1 MPVIIFGEKAKKG
14 FHRKIEV
21 KSMIVGR
28 EEEIKN
34 LNELYDSDSAELVAI
49 YGRRRVGKTYLV
61 DENFEGRICFRH
73 SGLSPIDEDEDKYV
87 GTSMKDQLGH
97 FHRSL
102 VLYGWKDARKPESW
116 LEAFYMLEDLLI
128 EKYSEKDRILIF
140 IDEIQWLDT
149 PRAKFMTGF
158 EAFWNGWACHKKNVM
173 LIVCGSSSS
182 WILDNMINNH
192 GGLYG
197 RVTRE
202 MKIHPFT
209 LNETER
215 FFESKGIN
223 MSRYDVTQAYMM
235 VGGIPFY
242 LKQFDRELSLP
253 QNIDAIFFSKKAPLK
268 REFDRMFSSLF
279 SNAEVM
285 KKIIKA
291 VGSKN
296 KGITRAEIVKATN
309 ISDSG
314 DLSKQLNALI
324 AGDFIVK
331 YSSFGDSKRD
341 THYKLIDPFSIFY
354 LSFMEGNNG
363 GKKANWINIED
374 SPKVTAWKG
383 HAFENVCWNHT
394 EQIKIALQIAGVSTE
409 ESLWAK
415 KGDDTSR
422 GTQID
427 LIISRKDNVVNM
439 CEMKFYN
446 EEFEVDKDYHL
457 ILENRKKLLR
467 EIIPKKATVHNTLI
481 TTYGL
486 KKRGYWSDFVRV
498 VTIDQL
504 YI

>member
-1 MPVIIFGEKAKKG
+1 MII
-14 FHRKIEV
+14 
-21 KSMIVGR
+21 GR
-28 EEEIKN
+28 EKEIKK
-34 LNELYDSDSAELVAI
+34 LNELYDSNSAELVAI

-73 SGLSPIDEDEDKYV
+73 SGLSPIDENEDKIA
-87 GTSMKDQLGH
+87 GNSMKDQLDH

-102 VLYGWKDARKPESW
+102 VLYGWKDTRKPESW

-128 EKYSEKDRILIF
+128 EKYSDKDRILVF

-173 LIVCGSSSS
+173 VIVCGSSSS

-197 RVTRE
+197 RVTCE
-202 MKIHPFT
+202 MKIYAFT
-209 LNETER
+209 LAETER
-215 FFESKGIN
+215 FFESKGIF

-253 QNIDAIFFSKKAPLK
+253 QNIDAIFFSSKAPLK
-268 REFDRMFSSLF
+268 REFDRMFESLF
-279 SNAEVM
+279 TNAETM

-291 VGSKN
+291 IGSKN
-296 KGITRAEIVKATN
+296 KGLTRAEIVMDTG

-314 DLSKQLNALI
+314 DFSKQLNALI
-324 AGDFIVK
+324 AGDFIIK

-341 THYKLIDPFSIFY
+341 TNYKLIDPFSIFY
-354 LSFMEGNNG
+354 LSFMNG
-363 GKKANWINIED
+363 HSDGEKINWINLED
-374 SPKVTAWKG
+374 NQKVTVWKG

-394 EQIKIALQIAGVSTE
+394 EQIKTALQIAGVSAT
-409 ESLWAK
+409 ESLWSK

-427 LIISRKDNVVNM
+427 LIISRKDNVINM
-439 CEMKFYN
+439 CEMKFYS

-457 ILENRKKLLR
+457 VLENRKKLLR
-467 EIIPKKATVHNTLI
+467 ERIPKKATVHNTLI

-504 YI
+504 FV